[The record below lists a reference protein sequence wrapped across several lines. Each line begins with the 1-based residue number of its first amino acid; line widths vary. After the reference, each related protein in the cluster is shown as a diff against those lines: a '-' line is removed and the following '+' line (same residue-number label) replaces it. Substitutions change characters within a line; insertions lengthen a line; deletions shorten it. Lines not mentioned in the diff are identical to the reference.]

1 VNLGQWIGLISL
13 IAAVY
18 ILWQIRQVILLLF
31 AAVVLANSLNILAR
45 WFQKKGLTRS
55 GAVLAAIACF
65 FSVLV
70 AFFYLIV
77 PPFAVQ
83 FQELLVLVPKG
94 GSRLNLWLNSLN
106 HLVPSQFRG
115 YVPDITTFTNQ
126 IFPVINQL
134 LGGSFA
140 FFSSSVGAVVNI
152 LLILVLGL
160 MLLINPLAYRQAFI
174 RLFPYFYRRRVDQV
188 LQECE
193 FSLGRWIEGALISM
207 SVIGIL
213 STLGLSLIGVKA
225 ALAQGILAGLL
236 NFIPNIGPTISVIPP
251 MMIASL
257 DSPFKSLLVLILFI
271 LIQQFESNFLT
282 PYVMAQHVNLLPAV
296 TLMAQVFFASL
307 FGFWGLLL
315 ALPLTVV
322 LQIWVRRVWI
332 EDVLDRW
339 QAPGQFKFSPGLSNP
354 DPEYGLDSQREI
366 VTETVIH
373 PASITSVEVTEAITT
388 DQEGD
393 K

>member
-1 VNLGQWIGLISL
+1 MNLGQWIGLISL

-77 PPFAVQ
+77 PSFAVQ

-94 GSRLNLWLNSLN
+94 GNRLNLWLNSLN

-140 FFSSSVGAVVNI
+140 FFSSSVGVVVNI

-174 RLFPYFYRRRVDQV
+174 RLFPYFYRYRVDQV

-257 DSPFKSLLVLILFI
+257 DSPFKSVLVLILFI

-322 LQIWVRRVWI
+322 LQIWVRRVLI

-339 QAPGQFKFSPGLSNP
+339 QTPGQFKFGPGFSNP
-354 DPEYGLDSQREI
+354 PPEQGSDSQPEI

-373 PASITSVEVTEAITT
+373 PASIASVEVTATTT
-388 DQEGD
+388 DQGGD

>member
-1 VNLGQWIGLISL
+1 MNLGQWIGLISL

-115 YVPDITTFTNQ
+115 YFPDITTFTNQ
-126 IFPVINQL
+126 IVPVINQL

-160 MLLINPLAYRQAFI
+160 MVLINPLAYRQAFI
-174 RLFPYFYRRRVDQV
+174 RLFPCFYRRRVDQV

-322 LQIWVRRVWI
+322 LQIWVRRVLI

-339 QAPGQFKFSPGLSNP
+339 QDPGQCKFSPGFSTP
-354 DPEYGLDSQREI
+354 APEHGPDSQPEI

-373 PASITSVEVTEAITT
+373 PTSITSIDVTATTT
-388 DQEGD
+388 DQGGD

>member
-1 VNLGQWIGLISL
+1 MNLGQWIGLISL

-31 AAVVLANSLNILAR
+31 AAVVLANSLNMLAR

-77 PPFAVQ
+77 PSFAVQ

-115 YVPDITTFTNQ
+115 YVPDITTFMNQ

-174 RLFPYFYRRRVDQV
+174 RLFPCFYRRRVDQV

-322 LQIWVRRVWI
+322 LQIWVRRVLI
-332 EDVLDRW
+332 EDVLDQW
-339 QAPGQFKFSPGLSNP
+339 QAPGQFKFSPGFSTP
-354 DPEYGLDSQREI
+354 DPEHGPDSQREI

-373 PASITSVEVTEAITT
+373 PASITSVEMTATTT
-388 DQEGD
+388 DQGGD

>member
-1 VNLGQWIGLISL
+1 MNLGQWIGLISL

-31 AAVVLANSLNILAR
+31 AAVVLANSLNMLAR

-77 PPFAVQ
+77 PSFAVQ

-94 GSRLNLWLNSLN
+94 GGRLNLWLNSLN

-115 YVPDITTFTNQ
+115 YFPDITTFTNQ
-126 IFPVINQL
+126 IVPVINQL

-174 RLFPYFYRRRVDQV
+174 RLFPCFYRRRVDQV

-257 DSPFKSLLVLILFI
+257 DSPFKSVLVLILFI

-322 LQIWVRRVWI
+322 LQIWVRRVLI

-339 QAPGQFKFSPGLSNP
+339 QAPGQFKFGPGSSNP
-354 DPEYGLDSQREI
+354 PPEQGSDSQRGV

-373 PASITSVEVTEAITT
+373 PASIASVEVTATTT
-388 DQEGD
+388 DQGGD